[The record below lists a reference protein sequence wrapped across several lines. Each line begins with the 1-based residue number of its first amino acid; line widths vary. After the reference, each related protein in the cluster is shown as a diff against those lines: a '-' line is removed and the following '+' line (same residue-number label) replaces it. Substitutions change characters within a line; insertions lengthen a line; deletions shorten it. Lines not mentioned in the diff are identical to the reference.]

1 MSFQKSGKT
10 FQKVCPD
17 EPLGS
22 RDTAQTDLG
31 LCLIPLLP
39 ALCHLQTSLGR
50 QSDHALSQPRPALV
64 QLQLAWRT
72 ALPAKKPDPPKTLR
86 RDSVWPPSQ
95 AQQVPG
101 GGGPA
106 PGEFTALHRAP

>member
-39 ALCHLQTSLGR
+39 ALCHVQTSLDR
-50 QSDHALSQPRPALV
+50 QSDHALSQPGPAVV
-64 QLQLAWRT
+64 QLQLAWGT
-72 ALPAKKPDPPKTLR
+72 ALPAKKPDPPKSLG
-86 RDSVWPPSQ
+86 RDDVRPPSQ
-95 AQQVPG
+95 AQQGP

-106 PGEFTALHRAP
+106 QGEFTALRRAP